1 MAGTKL
7 YLKLEKL
14 DSSLFYID
22 IIFKEHKKNSQFIL
36 TNLEKNLWLNTQMVE
51 LQYEILPFISASLII
66 KLISASDSGNKI
78 LLHDAYLQ
86 ADSAIQY
93 LINDRPVYK
102 HIQRQDPL
110 YASENLIKGIDIKN
124 QEIDFKLDNNVKHV
138 FNFEKYLLV
147 GTTKVVTIQDTFQ
160 IDFKTKL

>member
-36 TNLEKNLWLNTQMVE
+36 TNLEKNLWLNTQIVE

-86 ADSAIQY
+86 ADSVIQN

-110 YASENLIKGIDIKN
+110 YTSENLIKGIDIKN
-124 QEIDFKLDNNVKHV
+124 QGIDFTLDNNVKHV

-147 GTTKVVTIQDTFQ
+147 GTSKVVTIQDTFQ

>member
-36 TNLEKNLWLNTQMVE
+36 TNLEKNLWLNTQIVE

-86 ADSAIQY
+86 ADSAIQN
-93 LINDRPVYK
+93 LINNRPVYK

-110 YASENLIKGIDIKN
+110 YTSENLIKGIDIKN
-124 QEIDFKLDNNVKHV
+124 QGIDFKLDNDVKHV

-147 GTTKVVTIQDTFQ
+147 GTSKVVTIQDTFQ

>member
-36 TNLEKNLWLNTQMVE
+36 TNLEKNLWLNTQIVE

-86 ADSAIQY
+86 ADSVIQN

-110 YASENLIKGIDIKN
+110 YTSENLIKGIDIKN
-124 QEIDFKLDNNVKHV
+124 QGIDFKLDNDVKHV

-147 GTTKVVTIQDTFQ
+147 GTSKVVTIQDTFQ